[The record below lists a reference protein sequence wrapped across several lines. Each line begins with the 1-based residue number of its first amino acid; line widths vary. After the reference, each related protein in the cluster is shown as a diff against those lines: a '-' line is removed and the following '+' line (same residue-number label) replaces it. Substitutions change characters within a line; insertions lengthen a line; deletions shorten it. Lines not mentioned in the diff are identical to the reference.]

1 MKKLISLIVILLF
14 SSMTAQ
20 SAFLLLLHQ
29 KMWERRNINIMI
41 LRLTNMKEGKD
52 DASFTTYTNW
62 YKTQHDGKVYSPN
75 VDTWLAAQ
83 REALGVEME
92 EDTTSYNYTIYD
104 LEKAIN
110 CYKEGDFL
118 TSLPLLSKL
127 ADEGNTDARY
137 YLACCYYYGQGTE
150 KDYSKAVDL
159 FKQNKGV
166 LLTDAYSFFLL
177 SRCFRYGKGTT
188 ANYEKADSLV
198 IEAACRGLNE
208 AIELLQIEKEMSRN
222 DVLDWLISILN
233 ERMEKRGEKTIEDIR
248 KEKESIEKE
257 LKDAIEDSAPKF
269 GLG

>member
-1 MKKLISLIVILLF
+1 MKKTITIIVILLLGTIT
-14 SSMTAQ
+14 SQA
-20 SAFLLLLHQ
+20 AFLLSLHQ
-29 KMWERRNINIMI
+29 KMKERRNINLMI
-41 LRLTNMKEGKD
+41 RRLTWMKDGKD

-62 YKTQHDGKVYSPN
+62 FNKYKSSNIDI
-75 VDTWLAAQ
+75 WLAAQ

-92 EDTTSYNYTIYD
+92 EDTASYNYTIQD

-110 CYKEGDFL
+110 CYKKGDFL
-118 TSLPLLSKL
+118 TSLPIFSKM

-137 YLACCYYYGQGTE
+137 YLACCYYYGHGTE

-159 FKQNKGV
+159 FEQNKGV

-188 ANYEKADSLV
+188 TNYEKADSLV

-208 AIELLQIEKEMSRN
+208 AIELLQIEKELSRN
-222 DVLDWLISILN
+222 DVLDWLISVLN
-233 ERMEKRGEKTIEDIR
+233 DKMARIK
-248 KEKESIEKE
+248 
-257 LKDAIEDSAPKF
+257 AIDDNKLQQNIPNEAPAF